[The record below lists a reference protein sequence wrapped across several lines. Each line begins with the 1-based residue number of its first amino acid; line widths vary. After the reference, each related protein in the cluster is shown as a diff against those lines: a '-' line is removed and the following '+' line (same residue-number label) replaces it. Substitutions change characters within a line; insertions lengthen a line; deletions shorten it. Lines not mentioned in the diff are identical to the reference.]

1 MGKEVNV
8 RAGMKN
14 WLLAL
19 VLSCGLLVLAAAEAD
34 KLYKWTD
41 ADGNVHYTDHAPTPD
56 EARTQ
61 ERKQFGDKPTEVAL
75 PYALQRAIKNFPVTF
90 YTAPDCGDACSQ
102 AAALLA
108 KRGVPFTEK
117 NARDAAGGEEL
128 KALNSGKLEVP
139 LLKLGSQVLLGFEE
153 AGWNQA
159 LDAAGYPSTAV
170 VPPKVADKGVKS
182 QPSKPQSPRSPEPG
196 KEEKPAVTQDK
207 PALAPGGNAAQ

>member
-1 MGKEVNV
+1 M

-14 WLLAL
+14 WLRGL
-19 VLSCGLLVLAAAEAD
+19 VMCCSLLVLAEAQAD

-41 ADGNVHYTDHAPTPD
+41 ADGNVHYTDHAPTPA
-56 EARTQ
+56 EATRQ
-61 ERKQFGDKPTEVAL
+61 ERRKFGDKPADVAL

-90 YTAPDCGDACSQ
+90 YTAPDCGGACSQ

-117 NARDAAGGEEL
+117 NAREAAAGEEL
-128 KALNSGKLEVP
+128 KALNGGKLEVP

-182 QPSKPQSPRSPEPG
+182 QPSKPQSPGSPEPG
-196 KEEKPAVTQDK
+196 KEEKPVVTQDK
-207 PALAPGGNAAQ
+207 PASAPGGDAAQ